1 MNLNIYEINP
11 NYISYLSKYAPHLF
25 MNKQLHQQHER
36 KYIGIVLEVNG
47 FHYFAPLSSFKP
59 KHLTMQ
65 ERIDFIKIHNYS
77 VININNMFPV
87 PLNQYTY
94 VDISKEN
101 NSHYKSLLQA
111 EYRYIKSNRNRIIK
125 NAYIVYN
132 HKLTSPT
139 ETPLTRRCND
149 FLKLEKACINYQ

>member
-1 MNLNIYEINP
+1 
-11 NYISYLSKYAPHLF
+11 

-47 FHYFAPLSSFKP
+47 FHYFAPLSSFKQ
-59 KHLTMQ
+59 KHLNMQ

-87 PLNQYTY
+87 P
-94 VDISKEN
+94 
-101 NSHYKSLLQA
+101 
-111 EYRYIKSNRNRIIK
+111 
-125 NAYIVYN
+125 
-132 HKLTSPT
+132 T